1 MTPGW
6 LLYLSDKEASLA
18 EKETTNQC
26 LTKTIS
32 KYTKLKQELVMY

>member
-26 LTKTIS
+26 LTKKKIS
-32 KYTKLKQELVMY
+32 KSTKLKQVIS